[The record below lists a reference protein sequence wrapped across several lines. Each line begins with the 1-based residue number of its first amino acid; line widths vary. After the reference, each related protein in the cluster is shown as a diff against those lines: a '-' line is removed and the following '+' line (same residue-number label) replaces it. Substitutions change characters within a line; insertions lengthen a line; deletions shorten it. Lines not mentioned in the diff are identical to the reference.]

1 MKKRWGL
8 LLILALSV
16 AGILW
21 VTLLSRLGTDT
32 RNLYP
37 PFWSYRAI
45 ANGSAKTLFEDFGN
59 VVLFIPIGVIAVV
72 LLHLKIWQA
81 ALLGLCFSLFIEGS
95 QWFLWLG
102 YFEVDDLIH
111 NTLGAIVGSA
121 FATKVSLRLP
131 RQSRKRDTLFLIG
144 LVIVLLIVPLGYQRL
159 NRISMERYAALS
171 NREDGAVN
179 LLILNGEPGYVG
191 DTDVYV
197 AYNDDG
203 RLTISGTSDKRA
215 WKLIGNLNLGLGS
228 YSFSGLSG
236 AEKHTVAIELEYYDK
251 ERGVYIRLTPDVG
264 PIEETAFDLEE
275 DTRIRAYVGVYPGA
289 EGDYLARPVIYRE
302 DY

>member
-1 MKKRWGL
+1 
-8 LLILALSV
+8 LALSI

-45 ANGSAKTLFEDFGN
+45 ANGSAKALFEDFGN

-102 YFEVDDLIH
+102 NFEVDDLIH
-111 NTLGAIVGSA
+111 NALGAIVGSA

-131 RQSRKRDTLFLIG
+131 RQSRKRNTLFLIG

-191 DTDVYV
+191 DTNVYV
-197 AYNDDG
+197 GYNDDG
-203 RLTISGTSDKRA
+203 SLTISGTSDKRA
-215 WKLIGNLNLGLGS
+215 WKLIGNLTLGLGS
-228 YSFSGLSG
+228 YTFSGLSG
-236 AEKHTVAIELEYYDK
+236 AENNTIALVLEYYST
-251 ERGVYIRLTPDVG
+251 EHGRFIRLIPDVG
-264 PIEETAFDLEE
+264 PIDATIFILEEETK
-275 DTRIRAYVGVYPGA
+275 IRAYVGVYPGA
-289 EGDYLARPVIYRE
+289 TGAYIARPAIYRE
-302 DY
+302 E